1 MQPLAR
7 PVALLLFGSGLSA
20 LVYEVAWFREFRL
33 VFGASTA
40 ANAAVLAVFI
50 GGLGAGGAF
59 LGRRA
64 YRSEAPLLWYAKLET
79 LVAASAAVTPALLWI
94 ARRAYIALG
103 GSTAL
108 ASAGAL
114 VARLV
119 LTVVVLGVPTFL
131 MGGTL
136 PAAVRSVE
144 TPADPA
150 RRGVGLLYGA
160 NTLGAVVGCVAA
172 NFVLL
177 ETFGTRATLWLAC

>member
-1 MQPLAR
+1 MVASLRQRSAA
-7 PVALLLFGSGLSA
+7 VALLLFGSGTCA
-20 LVYEVAWFREFRL
+20 LVYEIAWFREFRL

-64 YRSEAPLLWYAKLET
+64 DRSEAPLLWYAKLET
-79 LVAASAAVTPALLWI
+79 FVAASAAVTPALLWI

-108 ASAGAL
+108 GSAGAL

-136 PAAVRSVE
+136 PAAVRSV
-144 TPADPA
+144 
-150 RRGVGLLYGA
+150 
-160 NTLGAVVGCVAA
+160 
-172 NFVLL
+172 
-177 ETFGTRATLWLAC
+177 